1 MNNRDRLYL
10 AFLVF
15 LVAYFFN
22 TPLEMNPQSQSP
34 NATRT
39 PRPTFTPTPF
49 QLVQILHKLKKPTM
63 TPTPDTFITKIAIE
77 IATIESY
84 NLNTP
89 TPRLTPTSPPCQLN
103 LPGSSSYGV
112 GGCLKVNLFD
122 TVGYKSAALSLGE
135 HRRNGDLIN
144 SNIKCL
150 ALRDGGDVFAI
161 SNNSD
166 LWQINADN
174 SGTSESV
181 QIDNIG
187 RCLWSSDGT
196 FLAVEA
202 GNTVKFVPYWHDW
215 DKYKSN
221 AWGVWV
227 GNEETKTKLIGW
239 TMLDNKPLVLLAIGE
254 ANNWLCHPIQG
265 CRFVHEETLTIFG
278 IGQHGL
284 PHSGGFEWTAD

>member
-15 LVAYFFN
+15 LVVYFFN
-22 TPLEMNPQSQSP
+22 TPLEMNPQSQAP
-34 NATRT
+34 NATKT
-39 PRPTFTPTPF
+39 PRPTFTT
-49 QLVQILHKLKKPTM
+49 
-63 TPTPDTFITKIAIE
+63 TPTPDKFITKIAIE

-84 NLNTP
+84 NTPTPVPTPTIPTTLNTP

-135 HRRNGDLIN
+135 HRRNGDLTN

-150 ALRDGGDVFAI
+150 AIRDGGDVFAI
-161 SNNSD
+161 GNNSD

-174 SGTSESV
+174 SGTSSAI

-187 RCLWSSDGT
+187 RCLWSPDGT

-202 GNTVKFVPYWHDW
+202 GNTVIFVPYWHDW
-215 DKYKSN
+215 DKYKDN

-227 GNEETKTKLIGW
+227 GNEATKTKLIGW
-239 TMLDNKPLVLLAIGE
+239 TMLDNKPLVMLAIGE

-278 IGQHGL
+278 VGQHGL
-284 PHSGGFEWTAD
+284 PHTGGYIWTAD

>member
-10 AFLVF
+10 AFLIF

-22 TPLEMNPQSQSP
+22 TPLEMHPESQAQP
-34 NATRT
+34 TPTRT
-39 PRPTFTPTPF
+39 AQPTFTPTTSATIEPS
-49 QLVQILHKLKKPTM
+49 PTA
-63 TPTPDTFITKIAIE
+63 TPTPDIFITEIAIE

-89 TPRLTPTSPPCQLN
+89 TPRPTPTSPPCVLS

-112 GGCLKVNLFD
+112 GGCLKVNLFE

-135 HRRNGDLIN
+135 HRTNGDLTN

-161 SNNSD
+161 SNDSS

-174 SGTSESV
+174 SGTSEAVSL
-181 QIDNIG
+181 DNIG
-187 RCLWSSDGT
+187 RCLWSPDGKY
-196 FLAVEA
+196 LAVEA
-202 GNTVKFVPYWHDW
+202 ADTVVFVPYFNDW
-215 DKYKSN
+215 DKFKSN
-221 AWGVWV
+221 AWGAWV
-227 GNEETKTKLIGW
+227 GTEANKTRLIGW
-239 TMLDNKPLVLLAIGE
+239 TMLDGLPVALLVVGQADY
-254 ANNWLCHPIQG
+254 WLCHPVQG

-278 IGQHGL
+278 VGQHGL
-284 PHSGGFEWTAD
+284 PHAGGYLWTAD